1 MYTIY
6 TCIHIYTHTCTHTY
20 MYCVITE
27 LSEGMK
33 RNYGEICSTW
43 LSVGAVGATSS
54 PLKQISAYKN
64 VMGLGSGGACL

>member
-1 MYTIY
+1 MYTY
-6 TCIHIYTHTCTHTY
+6 IHTYLHTHIY

-43 LSVGAVGATSS
+43 LSVGTVGATSS

-64 VMGLGSGGACL
+64 VMGPGSGGAGL